1 MFKEEKFVNVPNRLT
16 IVRIILIPI
25 FLLLLV
31 VPLNW
36 GNVVWLGTTIP
47 VTQVIGAIVFAAAS
61 ITDFLD
67 GQIARRQH
75 LVTNF
80 GKFADPLADKMIVMT
95 AFILLV
101 DMGAVP
107 AWGVA
112 IIVCRE
118 LAVTGLRLIVV
129 ETGGRVLA
137 AAWPG
142 KIKTTTQMVGIILLL
157 LNNIGFGTI
166 HVPMALIFFYIC
178 LFFTIYSGID
188 YFVQNRQVFADS
200 SAE

>member
-1 MFKEEKFVNVPNRLT
+1 MNVPNRLT
-16 IVRIILIPI
+16 IMRIILIPI
-25 FLLLLV
+25 FLLILV
-31 VPLNW
+31 LPLNW
-36 GNVVWLGTTIP
+36 GTVTWLGTSIP
-47 VTQVIGAIVFAAAS
+47 VTHVWGALIFAVAS

-101 DMGAVP
+101 AMKAVP

-157 LNNIGFGTI
+157 LNNIGFGAI
-166 HVPMALIFFYIC
+166 NVPMALIFFYIC

-188 YFVQNRQVFADS
+188 YFVQNRQVFVES

>member
-1 MFKEEKFVNVPNRLT
+1 MNLPNRLT

-25 FLLLLV
+25 FILLLV
-31 VPLNW
+31 LPLDW
-36 GNVVWLGTTIP
+36 GQVTWLGTAIP
-47 VTQVIGAIVFAAAS
+47 VAQVWGAVVFAAAS

-67 GQIARRQH
+67 GQIARRNH

-95 AFILLV
+95 AFIILV
-101 DMGAVP
+101 SMGAVP
-107 AWGVA
+107 AWAVA

-129 ETGGRVLA
+129 ETGGKVLA

-157 LNNIGFGTI
+157 LNNIGFGAI
-166 HVPMALIFFYIC
+166 NVPMALIFFYIC

-188 YFVQNRQVFADS
+188 YFVQNRQVFAES